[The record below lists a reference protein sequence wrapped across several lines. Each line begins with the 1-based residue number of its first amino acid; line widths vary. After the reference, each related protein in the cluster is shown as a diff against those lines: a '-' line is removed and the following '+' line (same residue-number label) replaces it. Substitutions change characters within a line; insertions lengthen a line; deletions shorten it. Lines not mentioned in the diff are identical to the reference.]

1 MLDWLY
7 GLPDT
12 IIAACFGVTITV
24 LFVGSPLLL
33 QRAFGVKIDADTS
46 ETVLKGLPPVIS
58 LVAFVLGF
66 SLVQAQINIRGAN
79 DLVATEAAQLNQ
91 LDRQLTRFGTKQ
103 VRSIRMELREYAG
116 SIVRDD
122 WPAMQTGK
130 GSPATAALF
139 KPLSRALFA
148 IDPQNAR
155 SRIIYADILHKGD
168 ELAESRARRLDA
180 SRLALP
186 PIFWQS
192 IAGIVFVLIGLSA
205 CVRVNAGSLIAVAG
219 QGLAIGLSDRAR
231 VRVRPALQGPDVGV
245 AGADSTG
252 DRSDEHADR
261 LAPRRESAVWH
272 EWIERGLQHAL
283 RDEGQG
289 LEGSVGRL
297 EILRFEQE
305 HRARRVGAAPG
316 GPHDALGVQHPHPLG
331 FGVEQRGELL
341 RTERFGPAA
350 RDETE
355 LHGRLFG
362 HPQAGNLGGGRGSV
376 PRRPSGVAMAFD
388 SLHAFV
394 SALRRAG
401 ELVEIDALVDPY
413 LEITEITDR
422 VVKAGGPAL
431 LFTNVKGSRV
441 PGADQP
447 IRHGSAAWRSRWAP
461 TRWTRSRRASA
472 RRSTSR
478 CPDRRREARKALSLA
493 PLASAIPRTVA
504 ARALPATSSSTN
516 PTCGRCRS

>member
-219 QGLAIGLSDRAR
+219 QGLAIGFLI
-231 VRVRPALQGPDVGV
+231 ALV
-245 AGADSTG
+245 
-252 DRSDEHADR
+252 
-261 LAPRRESAVWH
+261 
-272 EWIERGLQHAL
+272 
-283 RDEGQG
+283 
-289 LEGSVGRL
+289 
-297 EILRFEQE
+297 F
-305 HRARRVGAAPG
+305 
-316 GPHDALGVQHPHPLG
+316 
-331 FGVEQRGELL
+331 
-341 RTERFGPAA
+341 
-350 RDETE
+350 
-355 LHGRLFG
+355 
-362 HPQAGNLGGGRGSV
+362 
-376 PRRPSGVAMAFD
+376 AFD
-388 SLHAFV
+388 RPFKGQTSV
-394 SALRRAG
+394 S
-401 ELVEIDALVDPY
+401 
-413 LEITEITDR
+413 
-422 VVKAGGPAL
+422 PA
-431 LFTNVKGSRV
+431 
-441 PGADQP
+441 P
-447 IRHGSAAWRSRWAP
+447 IQQAIEAMS
-461 TRWTRSRRASA
+461 TRIA
-472 RRSTSR
+472 
-478 CPDRRREARKALSLA
+478 
-493 PLASAIPRTVA
+493 
-504 ARALPATSSSTN
+504 
-516 PTCGRCRS
+516 